1 MIPSRY
7 NDLFIGSVFT
17 VKLRGER
24 GKFTKACPGFALDGQ
39 GKEAIFHPNT
49 PIRLVGR
56 VKLCVLDYS

>member
-24 GKFTKACPGFALDGQ
+24 GKFTKVCPAYAVDVHGHD
-39 GKEAIFHPNT
+39 AIFHPNT
-49 PIRLVGR
+49 PVRLVGR
-56 VKLCVLDYS
+56 VKCCVLDYS

>member
-1 MIPSRY
+1 MIPSKY
-7 NDLFIGSVFT
+7 DDLFIGSIFT

-24 GKFTKACPGFALDGQ
+24 GKYTKVCPAYAVDVQ

-56 VKLCVLDYS
+56 VKCCVLDYS